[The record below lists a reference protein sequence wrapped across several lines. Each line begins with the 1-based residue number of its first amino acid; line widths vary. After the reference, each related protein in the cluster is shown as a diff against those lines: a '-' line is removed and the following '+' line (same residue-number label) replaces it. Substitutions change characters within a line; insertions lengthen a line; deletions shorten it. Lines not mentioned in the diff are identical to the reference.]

1 MRPSRPA
8 VHPVEALTPAQA
20 EGQEQANGGD
30 VVTQPR
36 GVRMKDLPGA
46 PGTPAGLGLCLA
58 QAFFAAAAL
67 AVMATTNDFPS
78 VSAFSESRLPLMF
91 INPIL

>member
-8 VHPVEALTPAQA
+8 VHPVEAPTPAQA

-78 VSAFSESRLPLMF
+78 VSAFRSK
-91 INPIL
+91 